1 MSVQQFFE
9 WMESLAIFGS
19 SAYVGPAVNLVHLLS
34 MVLFAGALLVVDLR
48 LLGRGLTRQPLA
60 EIARDAQPWLIGGLV
75 MLTLTGVPAMMATAT
90 RQYENWV
97 FWLKMGVLAAGII
110 FTFTVRR
117 QVVIDDE
124 TRVGPFWRGF
134 VGIVSLTLWAVVAAT
149 ARLIMLV

>member
-1 MSVQQFFE
+1 VIQRFFE
-9 WMESLAIFGS
+9 WMEGLAIFGG

-60 EIARDAQPWLIGGLV
+60 EIARDAQPWLIGGLL

-97 FWLKMGVLAAGII
+97 FWLKMGVLAAGVI

-117 QVVIDDE
+117 KVVMADE
-124 TRVGPFWRGF
+124 TSVGPFWRGV
-134 VGIVSLTLWAVVAAT
+134 VGIVSMTLWAVVAAT

>member
-1 MSVQQFFE
+1 VIQQFFE
-9 WMESLAIFGS
+9 WMEGLAIFGS

-48 LLGRGLTRQPLA
+48 LMGRGLTRQPVA
-60 EIARDAQPWLIGGLV
+60 EIARDAQPWLIGGLL

-117 QVVIDDE
+117 KVVMADE
-124 TRVGPFWRGF
+124 ATVAPFWRGV
-134 VGIVSLTLWAVVAAT
+134 VGIVSITLWAVVAAT

>member
-1 MSVQQFFE
+1 MQQFFE

-97 FWLKMGVLAAGII
+97 FWLKMGVLATGII

-117 QVVIDDE
+117 QVVMDDE
-124 TRVGPFWRGF
+124 TRVGPFWRGV

>member
-1 MSVQQFFE
+1 VLQQFFE
-9 WMESLAIFGS
+9 WMEGLAIFGG
-19 SAYVGPAVNLVHLLS
+19 SAYLGPAVNLVHLLS

-48 LLGRGLTRQPLA
+48 LMGRGLTRQPVA
-60 EIARDAQPWLIGGLV
+60 EIARDAQPWLIAGLV

-97 FWLKMGVLAAGII
+97 FWVKMGVLAAGII

-117 QVVIDDE
+117 KVAMADE
-124 TRVGPFWRGF
+124 TRVAPFWRGV

-149 ARLIMLV
+149 ARMIMLV